1 MDLIKEGITT
11 FVKEIFMEPNVDD
24 GMDLIKEGI
33 TTTSTRCSSTTP
45 CQSTEWT

>member
-11 FVKEIFMEPNVDD
+11 HVFNLQVFYFPVD

-33 TTTSTRCSSTTP
+33 TTLARISIPRAFP
-45 CQSTEWT
+45 GRNGPD